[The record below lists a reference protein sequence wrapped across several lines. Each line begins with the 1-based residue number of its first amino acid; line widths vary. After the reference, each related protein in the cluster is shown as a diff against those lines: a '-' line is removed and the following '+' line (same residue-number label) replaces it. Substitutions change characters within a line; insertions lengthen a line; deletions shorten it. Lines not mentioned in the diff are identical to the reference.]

1 MLPLRNTG
9 KKNRKEKKKRKE
21 IDYLPPAGESR
32 GHVGGHSLA
41 VHVGGHSLDVPS
53 RATKHVQRKLRGRK
67 TGAGI
72 QKKGTDVSTRKPK
85 RKRRDCLKSRAAT
98 RPSARVL
105 NSVAP

>member
-41 VHVGGHSLDVPS
+41 VHVGGHSLDVMFRRTPRNTCKGNCAGGKLEPES
-53 RATKHVQRKLRGRK
+53 KKRNRRVRRGNRKG
-67 TGAGI
+67 
-72 QKKGTDVSTRKPK
+72 KGGTV
-85 RKRRDCLKSRAAT
+85 
-98 RPSARVL
+98 
-105 NSVAP
+105 